1 MTKTS
6 WMAALVACA
15 LSGCQAPGPAV
26 VKEAGGTSAPAPIV
40 SEAPAA
46 APTSPRY
53 EAPRVTPQEAKARMD
68 AGEEIVLVDVR
79 GASYYA
85 AGHIEGAV
93 SAPWATLS
101 EGHAQLPKDK
111 PLLLYCT

>member
-1 MTKTS
+1 MTKQS
-6 WMAALVACA
+6 WIAALAACA

-26 VKEAGGTSAPAPIV
+26 VESTGGSPAPIV
-40 SEAPAA
+40 SEAPVA
-46 APTSPRY
+46 APTAPRY

-85 AGHIEGAV
+85 AGHIEGAI
-93 SAPWATLS
+93 SAPWATLT

-111 PLLLYCT
+111 LLLLYCT